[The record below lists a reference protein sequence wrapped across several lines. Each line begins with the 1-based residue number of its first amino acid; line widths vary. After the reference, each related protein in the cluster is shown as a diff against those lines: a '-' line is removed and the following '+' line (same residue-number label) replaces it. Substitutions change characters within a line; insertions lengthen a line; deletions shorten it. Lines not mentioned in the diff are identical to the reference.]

1 MATDG
6 EITPR
11 QAAET
16 LNRLQSEERA
26 IAAKLN
32 ELKFERHEHK
42 IIIERLEKMNG
53 DRKAYR
59 MIGGV
64 LVEWTV
70 AEILPALHMSSDGES
85 SLGEPMAKKEIAV
98 IFSSEDENV
107 EGNADAIVSETK
119 NEIKT
124 EENDTI
130 IDTDAIFGY
139 SHDLSSSDEEE
150 NEQKVSSSHPPANQN
165 KTGDAEETVEEETVI
180 EIEVPKVDVNL
191 GRQLHFVKLPNFIS
205 VEPREFDV
213 DTYEDEI
220 DEDEVLDEEGRSRL
234 KLKVENTIRWRN
246 TIDEHGNSVAE
257 SNAKIIRWSDGS
269 MSLYIGSEIFDI
281 SVHSLQGDHH
291 HLFIRQGPGL
301 QGQAIFDTKVTFRPH
316 STESFT
322 HRKMTL
328 SMADRS
334 TKSQKVKVLSMIGED
349 PDVLK
354 QKMIKQEEERLR
366 AKARRE
372 TQQRRVKER
381 PPVRGLSANYLE
393 PDRNESEDEEGVS
406 LSAIKRKYKTGAKD
420 YIRAQHSTSEREDSD
435 NALGNS
441 RARNFKKRI
450 DDDSES
456 DSPNESGIAIARKRV
471 PVIEDDEE
479 SE

>member
-1 MATDG
+1 MFTVMVDV
-6 EITPR
+6 
-11 QAAET
+11 
-16 LNRLQSEERA
+16 
-26 IAAKLN
+26 
-32 ELKFERHEHK
+32 
-42 IIIERLEKMNG
+42 
-53 DRKAYR
+53 
-59 MIGGV
+59 MIYCSDYH
-64 LVEWTV
+64 L
-70 AEILPALHMSSDGES
+70 LFSDMSSDGES

-150 NEQKVSSSHPPANQN
+150 NEKNEQKVSSSHPPANQN
-165 KTGDAEETVEEETVI
+165 KIGDAEETVEEETVI

-441 RARNFKKRI
+441 RARNVKKRI

-479 SE
+479 KFSCSVYASVLYFDENFNVHLNVF